1 VDSVGASGS
10 TGTRVVTGA
19 DGELP
24 DVGGADG
31 KDVGANGDSTAA
43 AGAAA
48 DGGSSGRARSAGSSV
63 RAAAR
68 LIAAMN
74 VPTAPLVMSSP
85 TPIIAVRR
93 PGTCSYAP
101 VSASTTGRP
110 GRAADVGACRPGR
123 REAWQPRR
131 LTLDDLTACLSVWG
145 DRRVVFRARDGVRS
159 PFHGRL
165 LG

>member
-1 VDSVGASGS
+1 MTSVGATGS

-19 DGELP
+19 DGELAVVTGG
-24 DVGGADG
+24 DGIVGS
-31 KDVGANGDSTAA
+31 GDSTAA

-48 DGGSSGRARSAGSSV
+48 DGGSSGSARFAGSSL

-85 TPIIAVRR
+85 TPIMAVRR

-101 VSASTTGRP
+101 VSTSVPAVGRP

-123 REAWQPRR
+123 REAWWPRR

-145 DRRVVFRARDGVRS
+145 DRGVVFRARVRARS

-165 LG
+165 WG